1 MPPRHE
7 GDEGLKGV
15 EQAGSMEIGVEIGV
29 GVGVR
34 IACEKFWRFL
44 LCTGLLGVYV
54 GNFDWYFRQSNS
66 PLVGC

>member
-7 GDEGLKGV
+7 GDGKLKGV
-15 EQAGSMEIGVEIGV
+15 ERAESMEIGVEIGV
-29 GVGVR
+29 GIGVR
-34 IACEKFWRFL
+34 IAREKFWCFSF
-44 LCTGLLGVYV
+44 CPAAPGVYV